1 MQSKTHWQIEGCRS
15 CNNPDLKQVIS
26 LGEMPL
32 ANSLPAPDD
41 NDEPEDV
48 YPLDVAFCPNC
59 ALVQITETVSPD
71 VLFSE
76 YLYFSSYSD
85 TVLSNARDI
94 ALRMIESRSLGKDN
108 LVVEIASNDGY
119 LLRNYIEAGVPVLG
133 VEPAA
138 NVAVVARE
146 KRGIPTLTEFFT
158 EELSGRLRTEGK
170 RADVIHANNVLAH
183 VPQQN
188 EFVRG
193 IGNLL
198 SDDGVSVIEVPYVKD
213 LVEKCE
219 FDTIYHEH
227 LCYFSLTALNNLF
240 TRNNMEIV
248 DVEQIP
254 IHGGTLRLF
263 VSNKGVSESSDAVGA
278 MLENES
284 KLSMDRFDY
293 YEGFALRVEGLKNS
307 LRKTLSDLNAEGKSI
322 AGYGA
327 AAKGAVLLN
336 YFELGNDLIDY
347 VVDRSPFKQ
356 DRFMPGVRIPISSPD
371 RLLKEMPD
379 YVLLLAW
386 NFADEIIE
394 QQAEYVRRGGK
405 FIIPVPEVK
414 IV

>member
-1 MQSKTHWQIEGCRS
+1 MDSMTHWRIDGCRS
-15 CNNPDLKQVIS
+15 CNNPDLTPVIS

-32 ANSLPAPDD
+32 ANSLPAPQDI
-41 NDEPEDV
+41 EKTEDV
-48 YPLDVAFCPNC
+48 YPLDISFCSNC
-59 ALVQITETVSPD
+59 ALVQITETVSPE

-85 TVLSNARDI
+85 TVLSNAKDI
-94 ALRMIESRSLGKDN
+94 SRRMMATRNLGENN
-108 LVVEIASNDGY
+108 LVVEIGSNDGY
-119 LLRNYIEAGVPVLG
+119 LLRNYAEAGVPVLG
-133 VEPAA
+133 IEPAS

-146 KRGIPTLTEFFT
+146 EYGIPTFTEFFT
-158 EELSGRLRTEGK
+158 EEFAGKLRAEGK

-198 SDDGVSVIEVPYVKD
+198 SDEGVAVIEVPYLRD

-227 LCYFSLTALNNLF
+227 LCYFSVTALNYLF
-240 TRNNMEIV
+240 ARNGLEIV
-248 DVEQIP
+248 DVERIP

-263 VSNKGVSESSDAVGA
+263 VSNQGVSTASGAVQAILTDESEIG
-278 MLENES
+278 
-284 KLSMDRFDY
+284 MDRYGY
-293 YEGFALRVEGLKNS
+293 YEGFAQRIEALKTS
-307 LRKTLSDLNAEGKSI
+307 LRKTLIDLNSQGKTI

-336 YFELGNDLIDY
+336 YFELGSAEISY
-347 VVDRSPFKQ
+347 VVDRNPAKQ
-356 DRFMPGVRIPISSPD
+356 SRFMPGVQIPISSPA
-371 RLLKEMPD
+371 RLLGQKPD
-379 YVLLLAW
+379 YLLLLAW
-386 NFADEIIE
+386 NFADEIIR
-394 QQAEYVRRGGK
+394 QQAEFAKTGGK

-414 IV
+414 II